1 MIKLDDRDLKMLS
14 ILQRDG
20 RITNNALAERINLSP
35 AACWERL
42 RRLEKSGIIEGYFA
56 RLAPAVTGKH
66 VEIIMQAEL
75 ENHRAADF
83 RRFEAAI
90 AEIEEIADCWAVGGG
105 IDYFL
110 RFACRDIDSYQR
122 LVDRLLEAEIGLA
135 RYFTYIV
142 TKTIKSGELPPVAPD
157 LPSRG

>member
-14 ILQRDG
+14 VLQRDG

-42 RRLEKSGIIEGYFA
+42 KRLEKSGIIEGYFA
-56 RLAPAVTGKH
+56 RLSPAVTGRH

-83 RRFEAAI
+83 RRFEAAV
-90 AEIEEIADCWAVGGG
+90 AEVEEIVDCWAVGGG
-105 IDYFL
+105 IDYFI
-110 RFACRDIDSYQR
+110 RFACRDIDAYQR
-122 LVDRLLEAEIGLA
+122 LVDSLLEADIGLA

-142 TKTIKSGELPPVAPD
+142 TKTIKSAELPPVAPGAEG
-157 LPSRG
+157 LG